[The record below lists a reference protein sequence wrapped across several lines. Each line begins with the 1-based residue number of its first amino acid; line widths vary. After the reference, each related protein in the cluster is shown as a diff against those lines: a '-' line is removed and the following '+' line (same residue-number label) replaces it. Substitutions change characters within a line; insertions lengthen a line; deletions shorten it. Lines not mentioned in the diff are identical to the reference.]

1 VPQAGHIARDRL
13 SRVVTLS
20 RVTVNIDPLVPRM
33 QGFGTTVFAEMTA
46 LAIRTGAVNLGQGFP
61 DTDGPPAMLEAAVE
75 AIRGGAN
82 QYPPGPG
89 LPELRRAVA
98 AQRAGRYG
106 LTYDP
111 DGEVLVTVGATEAI
125 AATLLALADAG
136 DEVIVFEPYY
146 DSYAACIALAGA
158 VRRPVTLRPS
168 GDRFTFDPDELRA
181 AVTPRTRLVLLNS
194 PHNPT
199 GTVFSR
205 AELEIIADLCRR
217 HGLIAVTDEVY
228 EYLTFDDVEHVPIA
242 TLPGMRERTVA
253 ISSAGKTFSV
263 TGWKTGWITAPP
275 EFVRAAQTVK
285 QFLTFTVSA
294 PYQRAVAYALGGELD
309 WVEAL
314 RTSLQAK
321 RDRLTEGIEAAG
333 LTALRSQGTYFVQA
347 DVRPLGFKDG
357 RDFCRVLHE
366 RAGVV
371 AIPAQ
376 VFYDSAAGDPYVRF
390 AFCKR
395 DEVIDDAAT
404 RLARVTG

>member
-1 VPQAGHIARDRL
+1 M
-13 SRVVTLS
+13 
-20 RVTVNIDPLVPRM
+20 TVNIDPLVARM

-61 DTDGPPAMLEAAVE
+61 DTDGPAKLLETAVE

-89 LPELRRAVA
+89 LPELREAVA
-98 AQRAGRYG
+98 AQRADRYG
-106 LTYDP
+106 LPYDP

-125 AATLLALADAG
+125 AATLLALCEMG

-146 DSYAACIALAGA
+146 DSYAAIISLAGA
-158 VRRPVTLRPS
+158 VRRPVTLRPE
-168 GDRFTFDPDELRA
+168 GGRFTFDPDELRA
-181 AVTPRTRLVLLNS
+181 AVTPRTRLILLNS

-205 AELEIIADLCRR
+205 DELEVIADVCRER
-217 HGLIAVTDEVY
+217 DLVAVTDEVY
-228 EYLTFDDVEHVPIA
+228 EYLTFDDAVHVPIA

-263 TGWKTGWITAPP
+263 TGWKTGWVTAPP
-275 EFVRAAQTVK
+275 EFVRAVQTVK
-285 QFLTFTVSA
+285 QFLTFTSSA
-294 PYQRAVAYALGGELD
+294 PYQRAVAYGLREELD

-314 RTSLQAK
+314 RISLQSK
-321 RDRLTEGIEAAG
+321 RDRLTGGIQAAG
-333 LTALRSQGTYFVQA
+333 LTALRTQGTYFVQA
-347 DVRPLGFKDG
+347 DVRPLGFGDG
-357 RDFCRVLHE
+357 LEFSRALHE

-376 VFYDSAAGDPYVRF
+376 AFYDSGAGDPYVRF

-395 DEVIDDAAT
+395 DEVIDDASEKLRRIA
-404 RLARVTG
+404 L